1 MHRDRINPN
10 DLELTDKLVN
20 INRTAK
26 VVKGGRRF
34 SFTALVV
41 VGDGNGVVGF
51 GHGKANEVPEA
62 IRKAGEQAKKALIR
76 VPMNGETIPH
86 EIVGVHG
93 AGRVLLKPAGPGTGV
108 IAGGPVRAIIEQA
121 GIKNILTKIIGSN
134 NPNNV
139 MQATIEGLS
148 RLQPMDARD
157 RRVSGGSGEATQ
169 PPAEAASSSTEA
181 AT

>member
-1 MHRDRINPN
+1 MISTTEKINAA
-10 DLELTDKLVN
+10 DFELTDKVVN

-41 VGDGNGVVGF
+41 VGDGAGVVGF

-62 IRKAGEQAKKALIR
+62 IRKAGEQAKKSLVR
-76 VPMNGETIPH
+76 VPIDKDTIPH
-86 EIVGVHG
+86 GIVGVHG
-93 AGRVLLKPAGPGTGV
+93 AGRVMLKPAGAGTGV
-108 IAGGPVRAIIEQA
+108 IAGGAVRAVVEQA

-139 MQATIEGLS
+139 LQATMDGLM
-148 RLQPMDARD
+148 RLHAPDSRD
-157 RRVSGGSGEATQ
+157 RRLASKGE
-169 PPAEAASSSTEA
+169 SSKSVETGE
-181 AT
+181 